1 LSQIFLAGADKGL
14 DNLLKKEKKGLSLTT
29 SILLILLSIGI
40 AVGGQILLKLGLN
53 KIGQINISSAGAV
66 GQFFLDV
73 LKSPMVLIGLFC
85 YVISAAIWL
94 VVLSA
99 VDLSFAY
106 PFIGLTYVLILVV
119 SKFVLKEDVNPIRW
133 AGAAII
139 TVGVIVISRGG

>member
-1 LSQIFLAGADKGL
+1 MN
-14 DNLLKKEKKGLSLTT
+14 NLQKKERSNFGLTK

-40 AVGGQILLKLGLN
+40 AVGGQVLLKLGMN
-53 KIGQINISSAGAV
+53 KIGPIAINSMSAV
-66 GQFFLDV
+66 GKLFIGVF
-73 LKSPMVLIGLFC
+73 KSPLVLIGLFL

-94 VVLSA
+94 IVISA

-106 PFIGLTYVLILVV
+106 PFIGLTYVLILLV

-139 TVGVIVISRGG
+139 TIGVVVISRGG